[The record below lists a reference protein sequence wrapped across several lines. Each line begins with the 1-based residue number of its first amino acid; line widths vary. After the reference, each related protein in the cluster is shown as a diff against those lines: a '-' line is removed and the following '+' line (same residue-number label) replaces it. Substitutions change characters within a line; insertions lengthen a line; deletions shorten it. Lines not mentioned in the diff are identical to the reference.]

1 MNQDVNAYL
10 FGGGGKAASFE
21 NIGDKVSGTIT
32 NVELQQQTDLE
43 ENKPLFWD
51 NGQPRMILVI
61 TLETDLRDDEEDDG
75 IRRLYAKG
83 GKFETETGSGKAMK
97 DAIADAVKAA
107 GAKSIDEGGQ
117 LAIGHTG
124 LAKKKTRGHNAAKL
138 FTAQYKP
145 PTTSVAASDLFE
157 D

>member
-21 NIGDKVSGTIT
+21 TVGDKVLGDIT

-61 TLETDLRDDEEDDG
+61 TLDTDLREDDDDDG
-75 IRRLYAKG
+75 VRRIYAKG
-83 GKFETETGSGKAMK
+83 GKFEVESGTGKAMK

-107 GAKSIDEGGQ
+107 GAKSIDVGGQ
-117 LAIGHTG
+117 LAVVHSG
-124 LAKKKTRGHNAAKL
+124 LAKRKTRGHNAAKL
-138 FTAQYKP
+138 FTAQYRP
-145 PTTSVAASDLFE
+145 PTTSVAASDLF